1 MGKINNTLYP
11 FLKCQFLKI
20 DNYTYS
26 IVGDYK
32 WFLFSYYFCVTPLW
46 GGTKI
51 FAYALTK
58 TKR

>member
-1 MGKINNTLYP
+1 MFFFKTAKNRFI
-11 FLKCQFLKI
+11 
-20 DNYTYS
+20 
-26 IVGDYK
+26 
-32 WFLFSYYFCVTPLW
+32 YYFCVTPLW